1 MQWTSTSFT
10 ADSTRR
16 AAARAA
22 RTALFFEADGVPASS
37 LAVVGHGASDPVAAG
52 GSGKNRRVI
61 VVIEVPG
68 RA

>member
-1 MQWTSTSFT
+1 
-10 ADSTRR
+10 
-16 AAARAA
+16 
-22 RTALFFEADGVPASS
+22 LFFEADGVPASS
-37 LAVVGHGASDPVAAG
+37 LAVVGHGESDPVAAG